1 MANDNAL
8 YLDKVFPD
16 SNFLRI
22 EYKPYEKMKDTCIF
36 VLDTNALLSPYRAS
50 SKSFDDI
57 KSIYTKLKDAD
68 RLRIPF
74 RALQEYAKN
83 RGNSLQEQYTHF
95 DKMNRSD
102 IMRNMETEFQVIP
115 LLQTNQHF
123 KKFHEITN
131 KINELIQ
138 ARAEAISAILCDI
151 KELYWNDPIF
161 EFYKTFITDA
171 LIAKLHEGDLTT
183 IASEMKLRYE
193 CKVPPGFP
201 DQSKADGGIGDL
213 IIWKT
218 ILSLGATNNI
228 VFVSNDQ
235 NKKDWYYVSEV
246 NKNKTPVAP
255 RFELLVEFS
264 RQNPGYS
271 IDFMDFPTFL
281 ESQKAKSE
289 TVHEL
294 AVNLLTPFNII
305 SEDIFMQELNEAFN
319 HFNSIGGFLSSRYF
333 IETYLATQGYDIR
346 ASWNTYYR
354 LKERG
359 LFREYQYQD
368 VNKQYP
374 PLNAIS
380 LL

>member
-131 KINELIQ
+131 KINE
-138 ARAEAISAILCDI
+138 
-151 KELYWNDPIF
+151 
-161 EFYKTFITDA
+161 TFA
-171 LIAKLHEGDLTT
+171 
-183 IASEMKLRYE
+183 
-193 CKVPPGFP
+193 
-201 DQSKADGGIGDL
+201 
-213 IIWKT
+213 
-218 ILSLGATNNI
+218 
-228 VFVSNDQ
+228 
-235 NKKDWYYVSEV
+235 
-246 NKNKTPVAP
+246 
-255 RFELLVEFS
+255 
-264 RQNPGYS
+264 
-271 IDFMDFPTFL
+271 
-281 ESQKAKSE
+281 
-289 TVHEL
+289 
-294 AVNLLTPFNII
+294 
-305 SEDIFMQELNEAFN
+305 
-319 HFNSIGGFLSSRYF
+319 
-333 IETYLATQGYDIR
+333 
-346 ASWNTYYR
+346 
-354 LKERG
+354 
-359 LFREYQYQD
+359 
-368 VNKQYP
+368 
-374 PLNAIS
+374 
-380 LL
+380 